1 MPLESLFPYIVPQHP
16 SSRYALIVCLIV
28 IMLILLK
35 YFARFL
41 QWLTE
46 NFMARKNLLKQSW
59 LKPIAESRVLINAFY
74 ALGAA
79 AVASLAQIM
88 LSGYYPLMTSMI
100 LRVLDCIVIVSGV
113 FVISSALNVIVAR
126 HGRSSKL
133 PLKSLVQA
141 LKVIVW
147 TIALVL
153 TISALFD
160 KKPLYF
166 LGGLTALSAIIL
178 LVFKDSI
185 LGLVSSFQLALND
198 LVRVGDWIEIPSQGA
213 DGEVEDILLSTVR
226 VRNWD
231 NTIVSIPAYD
241 LISRSFTNWRGM
253 SESGARRIK
262 RAINIDIKTVR
273 FLSEDDIKKY
283 EKIPL
288 LKKYLE
294 NKVNELSEANEN
306 SPYRRRLS
314 NLGTFRAYCF
324 EYLKKNPN
332 ITQDFTCMVR
342 QLAPT
347 SEGLPLEIYAFA
359 NTTVWTDYEAIQAD
373 IFDHLFSVISA
384 FDLKVFQRYGI

>member
-1 MPLESLFPYIVPQHP
+1 
-16 SSRYALIVCLIV
+16 
-28 IMLILLK
+28 MLILLK

>member
-1 MPLESLFPYIVPQHP
+1 MPLEALLPYITPQHP
-16 SSRYALIVCLIV
+16 SSRYALILCLIA

-35 YFARFL
+35 YFSRFL
-41 QWLTE
+41 QWVAE
-46 NFMARKNLLKQSW
+46 KFMARKNLLKQNW

-74 ALGAA
+74 AMGAA
-79 AVASLAQIM
+79 AIASLAQIM
-88 LSGYYPLMTSMI
+88 LGGYYQLMTNLV
-100 LRVLDCIVIVSGV
+100 LRILDCIVIVSTV
-113 FVISSALNVIVAR
+113 FAIASALNIIVAR

-133 PLKSLVQA
+133 PLKSIVQA

-147 TIALVL
+147 AIALILIVSVL
-153 TISALFD
+153 FN
-160 KKPLYF
+160 KKPFYF

-185 LGLVSSFQLALND
+185 LGLVSGFQLALND
-198 LVRVGDWIEIPSQGA
+198 LVRIGDWIEIPSQGA
-213 DGEVEDILLSTVR
+213 DGEVIDILLSTVR

-241 LISRSFTNWRGM
+241 LVSRSFTNWRGM

-273 FLSEDDIKKY
+273 FLNEEDIKKY
-283 EKIPL
+283 EKMPL

-294 NKVNELSEANEN
+294 DKTNELNEANEN

-332 ITQDFTCMVR
+332 ITRDFTCMVR

-373 IFDHLFSVISA
+373 IFDHLLSVISA